1 MIKLTR
7 SNDRDVWVEPSAIVM
22 VESDGMKTTVTLA
35 HGAMLLVKESVQH
48 VLSERLKH
56 FHDPGEVTWGS
67 KWGSKTIMEYPT
79 GYDPESPASS
89 VSELRSGFV
98 K

>member
-22 VESDGMKTTVTLA
+22 VESDGMKTTVVLA
-35 HGAMLLVKESVQH
+35 HGTMLLVKESVQH
-48 VLSERLKH
+48 VLAERLKSGVVGVAWDAIDADDLAKAPS
-56 FHDPGEVTWGS
+56 FP
-67 KWGSKTIMEYPT
+67 
-79 GYDPESPASS
+79 
-89 VSELRSGFV
+89 GFV

>member
-22 VESDGMKTTVTLA
+22 VEENVNRTTITLVS
-35 HGAMLLVKESVQH
+35 GTMFDVKEGVQH
-48 VLSERLKH
+48 VLAERLKASNE
-56 FHDPGEVTWGS
+56 DW
-67 KWGSKTIMEYPT
+67 
-79 GYDPESPASS
+79 SPAAME
-89 VSELRSGFV
+89 VAMTNLTERAAKFSGFV

>member
-35 HGAMLLVKESVQH
+35 HGSILLVKESVED
-48 VLSERLKH
+48 VLKAKRGIEPGTITWVSDEEFPGVVDRAMNRL
-56 FHDPGEVTWGS
+56 
-67 KWGSKTIMEYPT
+67 
-79 GYDPESPASS
+79 
-89 VSELRSGFV
+89 SGFV

>member
-35 HGAMLLVKESVQH
+35 HGAMLLVKEDVQH
-48 VLSERLKH
+48 ILAERLRWKAGAVLYE
-56 FHDPGEVTWGS
+56 DEMLTYQNGR
-67 KWGSKTIMEYPT
+67 
-79 GYDPESPASS
+79 A
-89 VSELRSGFV
+89 SGFV

>member
-35 HGAMLLVKESVQH
+35 HGAMLLVKGDVQH
-48 VLSERLKH
+48 ILSERLRWKAGAVLYE
-56 FHDPGEVTWGS
+56 DEMLTYQNGR
-67 KWGSKTIMEYPT
+67 
-79 GYDPESPASS
+79 A
-89 VSELRSGFV
+89 SGFV

>member
-48 VLSERLKH
+48 VLSERLKS
-56 FHDPGEVTWGS
+56 GS
-67 KWGSKTIMEYPT
+67 VAVAWDAIDADDLVK
-79 GYDPESPASS
+79 SPSF
-89 VSELRSGFV
+89 SGFV

>member
-22 VESDGMKTTVTLA
+22 VESDGMKTTIVLA
-35 HGAMLLVKESVQH
+35 HGTMLLVKESVQH
-48 VLSERLKH
+48 VLAERLKSGVVGVAW
-56 FHDPGEVTWGS
+56 DAIDADDLV
-67 KWGSKTIMEYPT
+67 KA
-79 GYDPESPASS
+79 ESF
-89 VSELRSGFV
+89 SGFV